1 MNFLKGVAGWDTLKM
16 TDWSP
21 PDRGTIASPIGST
34 ADKDEKGSSLFLL
47 WQNNIRYI
55 GLIVAII
62 GCVDLYRLFELQDES
77 RTSLVADGRALEI
90 IDASSTAVSFA
101 FVLTLIW
108 VLHMRRRLKHGII
121 KRFSF
126 NWRRGLA
133 GLFLPPIQFLYWTQ
147 DIEQLAQ
154 MPRNQPAKTFES
166 RRMRRGR
173 NGYLW
178 FVLLFVSLQ
187 IGSNLYYAKLGIDYV
202 TVGPSRIDDPLRYA
216 LKYVDPSLITTNLDK
231 YAEYVWPA
239 CLGASVLSVFF
250 GIATWHFLGK
260 VTDQIRNARGSE

>member
-1 MNFLKGVAGWDTLKM
+1 M

-21 PDRGTIASPIGST
+21 PDPNTIAAATSDT
-34 ADKDEKGSSLFLL
+34 AGQVAKISFLFRF

-62 GCVDLYRLFELQDES
+62 GCVDLYRLFGLQNES
-77 RTSLVADGRALEI
+77 RTSLVANGKALEI
-90 IDASSTAVSFA
+90 IDASSTAVSLA

-108 VLHMRRRLKHGII
+108 VLHMRRRLKRGVI

-154 MPRNQPAKTFES
+154 MPRNQPAKTFEI
-166 RRMRRGR
+166 RRMCRSR

-178 FVLLFVSLQ
+178 FILLFVSLQ
-187 IGSNLYYAKLGIDYV
+187 IGSNLDYAKLGIDYV
-202 TVGPSRIDDPLRYA
+202 TVGPSGIDDPLRYA

-231 YAEYVWPA
+231 YAEYIWPA
-239 CLGASVLSVFF
+239 CLGASLLSVFF
-250 GIATWHFLGK
+250 GIATWRFLGK
-260 VTDQIRNARGSE
+260 VSEQIKNAQGAES